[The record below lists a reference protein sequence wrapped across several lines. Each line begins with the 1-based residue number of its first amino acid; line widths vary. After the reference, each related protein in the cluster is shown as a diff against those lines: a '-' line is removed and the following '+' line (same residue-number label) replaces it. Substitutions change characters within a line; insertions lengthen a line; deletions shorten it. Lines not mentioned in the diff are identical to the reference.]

1 MTEDEIREII
11 DRETRAWDNQ
21 NLDMLMSIF
30 HQDMVWPWPR
40 TVHSHDPI
48 DWFFEIGR
56 FNYERW
62 RKRWQKL
69 FDSHRLV
76 HNIRTIQKI
85 VISPEGDG
93 AFAVVDVDT
102 LWHRKDNGND
112 FHWKGRACKVYTKVN
127 NQWKMIYQV
136 GLLNYLDIGANS
148 ANTKNI
154 KNVGETRSKQ
164 S

>member
-1 MTEDEIREII
+1 MKDGESGGK
-11 DRETRAWDNQ
+11 N
-21 NLDMLMSIF
+21 F
-30 HQDMVWPWPR
+30 
-40 TVHSHDPI
+40 
-48 DWFFEIGR
+48 
-56 FNYERW
+56 
-62 RKRWQKL
+62 

-76 HNIRTIQKI
+76 NNIRTIQKI

-136 GLLNYLDIGANS
+136 GLLNYSDIGANS

>member
-1 MTEDEIREII
+1 MAAAINITNFSLHNQLTPEYPMTEDEIREII
-11 DRETRAWDNQ
+11 ERETRAWDNQ

-69 FDSHRLV
+69 F
-76 HNIRTIQKI
+76 
-85 VISPEGDG
+85 
-93 AFAVVDVDT
+93 
-102 LWHRKDNGND
+102 
-112 FHWKGRACKVYTKVN
+112 
-127 NQWKMIYQV
+127 
-136 GLLNYLDIGANS
+136 
-148 ANTKNI
+148 
-154 KNVGETRSKQ
+154 
-164 S
+164 